1 MGPLSIRMTDLAC
14 LYVLISLPRF
24 FPSSG
29 ATVFEKL
36 RFEIFRRLP
45 PDVAKIR
52 VGRTAALREGQFFR
66 CGCLAHWG
74 EALTV
79 LRTWVFDASGCQ
91 EAARKE

>member
-79 LRTWVFDASGCQ
+79 LRTWVFGASGWQ